1 MGVKKTL
8 NRIAWKGR
16 ALEYQQKVKE
26 LTNALDGAQKRIDE
40 LSDANPFYPQDT
52 TQTDISLDTVNAEL
66 TELRKTIQT
75 NENKIDRLEHELG
88 ECQLEKTRWT
98 VAAAL
103 YLRQLTTL
111 QRDYVDRLTQSEH
124 RQVELESLVHEYR
137 RKLANTKLG

>member
-8 NRIAWKGR
+8 NRIAWKGK
-16 ALEYQQKVKE
+16 ALEYQQKIKE
-26 LTNALDGAQKRIDE
+26 LTSALDGAQKRIDE
-40 LSDANPFYPQDT
+40 LSGRNLEGNQDT
-52 TQTDISLDTVNAEL
+52 TQTDISLDTANVEL
-66 TELRKTIQT
+66 TELRKTIQAH
-75 NENKIDRLEHELG
+75 ENKIDRLEVELG
-88 ECQLEKTRWT
+88 EGQLEKTRWT

-124 RQVELESLVHEYR
+124 RQVELENLVHEYR